1 MPLEGA
7 AHGCGAALKDADLR
21 GANLSGAQLYHDSA
35 RATARLVLK
44 AARKTA
50 RKVNNACPGV

>member
-1 MPLEGA
+1 M
-7 AHGCGAALKDADLR
+7 R